1 MANGLQRIILR
12 GAECIFVGG
21 TMLPQEAGSPPTAR
35 GARIVFFVSI
45 VALGILSL
53 LMIEAWGLDPSVSCP
68 GAFPRRA
75 NEQKRSRA
83 RGPRDCRCKRSVRFR
98 MGIHFRVFH
107 PGRMQLRYLVGS
119 ALERALLTGRALDS
133 PHDFGS
139 TRSPSL
145 RVSSDSRESDDRGGP
160 DNRSGRDLRH
170 RTGRGGPGGL
180 VAPRRALL
188 RPPRFGPRR
197 DGRIQAQSDFRVR
210 ERDRD
215 FASSLAED
223 PGPTPIL
230 SMVRDPRRL
239 STQL

>member
-1 MANGLQRIILR
+1 MANGLQRIIFR
-12 GAECIFVGG
+12 GAECIFVGS

-53 LMIEAWGLDPSVSCP
+53 LMIEAWGLDPEVSCP
-68 GAFPRRA
+68 GAFPPSTSCSARPLWFGLAVIWAAAAAGIVALWIGQARRRHIGYGMRMPPLA
-75 NEQKRSRA
+75 TLAISIFLLGLGAFVLWAGNE
-83 RGPRDCRCKRSVRFR
+83 P
-98 MGIHFRVFH
+98 
-107 PGRMQLRYLVGS
+107 
-119 ALERALLTGRALDS
+119 
-133 PHDFGS
+133 
-139 TRSPSL
+139 
-145 RVSSDSRESDDRGGP
+145 SDSRESDARGGP
-160 DNRSGRDLRH
+160 DNRSGGHLRR